1 MRLRAVVLILMIA
14 LRTLPVAAQT
24 SVIAARAAGV
34 TISGV
39 VRDSITG
46 AALSGAL
53 VQLVSADSFPD
64 FARSSFSDSLGRYTL
79 VDVPDG
85 KFTIGFEHPL
95 LDSLGVEPT
104 LREVVVSRHRAVRF
118 DLSTPSAFR
127 MREAICGSAASA
139 GGVFA
144 GVVRDASSGE
154 PVAGAHVTGEWL
166 ELTFRTTGVQRTR
179 PSLTA
184 TTRDNGRFA
193 LCDVPSGGT
202 MFVTATHAADST
214 ATIEVRVSTDGFSRR
229 ELFLAAPRVG
239 DGRLRGTVVTADG
252 NRPLAGA
259 IVRILD
265 GSAARTNERGEWTIV
280 GVPAGTRIL
289 EARAIGYY
297 AERLVVDIVADAP
310 PVRVA
315 LSTFKAMLET
325 VKITAARVADRF
337 NSGFAERSS
346 SATGKFLRP
355 ADIAQRGGVRVSDL
369 FRSIAGTRVGFTSE
383 TVVSDMNRT
392 PRAVD
397 FEERLVLM
405 RGLGG
410 RWCQPAIYFNGLAM
424 RELSADDIDNLAEL
438 KDLAGIEVYSDAT
451 VPGQY
456 QQQMTGC
463 GVILIWTK

>member
-166 ELTFRTTGVQRTR
+166 ELTFRTPVYN
-179 PSLTA
+179 A
-184 TTRDNGRFA
+184 
-193 LCDVPSGGT
+193 
-202 MFVTATHAADST
+202 
-214 ATIEVRVSTDGFSRR
+214 
-229 ELFLAAPRVG
+229 
-239 DGRLRGTVVTADG
+239 RGH
-252 NRPLAGA
+252 R
-259 IVRILD
+259 
-265 GSAARTNERGEWTIV
+265 
-280 GVPAGTRIL
+280 
-289 EARAIGYY
+289 
-297 AERLVVDIVADAP
+297 
-310 PVRVA
+310 
-315 LSTFKAMLET
+315 
-325 VKITAARVADRF
+325 
-337 NSGFAERSS
+337 
-346 SATGKFLRP
+346 
-355 ADIAQRGGVRVSDL
+355 
-369 FRSIAGTRVGFTSE
+369 
-383 TVVSDMNRT
+383 
-392 PRAVD
+392 
-397 FEERLVLM
+397 
-405 RGLGG
+405 
-410 RWCQPAIYFNGLAM
+410 
-424 RELSADDIDNLAEL
+424 
-438 KDLAGIEVYSDAT
+438 
-451 VPGQY
+451 
-456 QQQMTGC
+456 
-463 GVILIWTK
+463 